1 MNIKFLKSLSNKL
14 FLWYIGS
21 LVLLSIFFYVVVH
34 ILRIQYGTEIFFL
47 LFFLLAIVG
56 FFIIYNITNALTYLT
71 TKIKNIS
78 RETLGQRVEG
88 INREDELGDLATA
101 FNNLLNRLDE
111 AFKREQQFIADIAHE
126 LKTPL
131 ATMRSSLEVTLSKDR
146 SKDDYKTAI
155 QDAIVETN
163 HLSSTLKN
171 VLDLAWSETPHEQK
185 NFVKMDLSNLMTEL
199 SDITE
204 KLASPHQQTIHSQ
217 IESNIH
223 ILGYKEKLAR
233 ALINIIE
240 NAVKYTPK
248 NGSISLFLSKKDK
261 QAIITIKDTGQGI
274 LENEIPHIFDRFYR
288 GSATDKVFGSG
299 IGLSIAQ
306 SIIKLHHGDIQV
318 KSTVDQETIFEVT
331 IPIQL
336 NS

>member
-21 LVLLSIFFYVVVH
+21 LILLSIFFYVVVH

-47 LFFLLAIVG
+47 LFFLLAVVG

-71 TKIKNIS
+71 TKIKHIS
-78 RETLGQRVEG
+78 RETLGERVEG
-88 INREDELGDLATA
+88 IQRDDELGDLATA

-111 AFKREQQFIADIAHE
+111 AFKREQQFIADVAHE

-131 ATMRSSLEVTLSKDR
+131 ATMRSSFEVTLSKKR
-146 SKDDYKTAI
+146 TTEDYKKAL
-155 QDAIVETN
+155 QDAIIETN

-185 NFVKMDLSNLMTEL
+185 NFVKLDLSNLMSEL
-199 SDITE
+199 SDIAE
-204 KLASPHQQTIHSQ
+204 KLATSRHQVVHSQ
-217 IESNIH
+217 IKPNIH

-240 NAVKYTPK
+240 NSVKYTPR
-248 NGSISLFLSKKDK
+248 NGNIFLSLSKKDK
-261 QAIITIKDTGQGI
+261 KAVITIKDTGQGI

-288 GSATDKVFGSG
+288 GSATDKIFGSG

-306 SIIKLHHGDIQV
+306 SIIILHHGDIQV
-318 KSTVDQETIFEVT
+318 QSTVGQGTIFEV
-331 IPIQL
+331 ILPL
-336 NS
+336 H